1 MNGPPEGTRVDTVRL
16 QTLARGFTGSA
27 ALFAAIDLGLFT
39 AVAEG
44 AGDVAGLAA
53 RLGISE
59 LNVERLATLCAAAG
73 LLSPVFAATSMI
85 LSSLIVTAVAR
96 GAGRPADEPLPVDA
110 GAPAGAAPP
119 AGSIPVEV

>member
-1 MNGPPEGTRVDTVRL
+1 MADRL
-16 QTLARGFTGSA
+16 SDVPLALRIARSA
-27 ALFAAIDLGLFT
+27 VWRIRISLAWAFGYNTI
-39 AVAEG
+39 
-44 AGDVAGLAA
+44 GLA
-53 RLGISE
+53 L
-59 LNVERLATLCAAAG
+59 AAAG